1 MLSRRALIGKAAV
14 GAVTALALGAAARTV
29 DAATR
34 ALRPGPDDSADD
46 RDRHEASARAETPG
60 RGQEGAPPAEAVTS
74 SAPPPWELVQP
85 LVAGAALAHGWQ
97 LVDLSAVRNGSC
109 VATLKNARGR
119 AHRIHL
125 CRNDG
130 TPQGIVYTRRVDL
143 VVMNEGQG
151 DLPTEEHLAQ
161 AVAALAHAIA
171 ANEATVPGPV
181 FADLLPHTERVRRF
195 AAADGLS
202 AEGKL
207 R

>member
-14 GAVTALALGAAARTV
+14 GAVTALALGAARTV
-29 DAATR
+29 GASTP
-34 ALRPGPDDSADD
+34 ALRSTPDDSAVD
-46 RDRHEASARAETPG
+46 RDPHDASAHADTRS
-60 RGQEGAPPAEAVTS
+60 RDQEAPPPASVTS
-74 SAPPPWELVQP
+74 LAPPPWELVQP
-85 LVAGAALAHGWQ
+85 LVAGAVLAHGWQ

-119 AHRIHL
+119 AHRVHL

-151 DLPTEEHLAQ
+151 DLPTEEHFAQ

-171 ANEATVPGPV
+171 ANEATAPGPV

-195 AAADGLS
+195 AAADGL
-202 AEGKL
+202 AADGKL